1 MEKSMKKSI
10 VTEFFLEY
18 FEKHRINKAWISEKT
33 GIDITKISEEY
44 RQELTASE
52 FLELCAFLQIEPEL
66 VLEYSKKHFNE

>member
-1 MEKSMKKSI
+1 MEKSRD
-10 VTEFFLEY
+10 TEFFIKY
-18 FEKHRINKAWISEKT
+18 FDENEIKIKWISEKT
-33 GIDITKISEEY
+33 GIDIAKISEEY